1 MELAVWPHPGGL
13 WDQTRPEEG
22 RELRELQLLGG
33 LFLLVGGLFLL
44 AEEAGMM
51 RRTAVWW
58 TATGL
63 ALVMGVGGAVWAQ
76 AQTPAATSNG
86 RVAIVDIQRI
96 LARSVAGAAAREQL
110 EKDKATMQ
118 RQLDGQKTELEK
130 MRDEL
135 EKKGQLLSADARREK
150 QDAMERKVRDVR
162 RLVDDLQAQL
172 QKKEDALLQKVLQ
185 DVAGLIQRLGKDR
198 GFSVVLERQRAG
210 VLYSSNDADL
220 TDEVLKAYDDQTK
233 KATK

>member
-1 MELAVWPHPGGL
+1 
-13 WDQTRPEEG
+13 
-22 RELRELQLLGG
+22 
-33 LFLLVGGLFLL
+33 
-44 AEEAGMM
+44 MM

-58 TATGL
+58 TALGL
-63 ALVMGVGGAVWAQ
+63 ALVLGGGGAVWAQ
-76 AQTPAATSNG
+76 APAAGSNG
-86 RVAIVDIQRI
+86 RVAIVDVQRI

-110 EKDKATMQ
+110 EKDKAAMQ
-118 RQLDGQKTELEK
+118 RQLHGQKTELEK

-135 EKKGQLLSADARREK
+135 EKKGQLLSTDARREK

-172 QKKEDALLQKVLQ
+172 QKKEDALLQQVLQ

-198 GFSVVLERQRAG
+198 GFAIVLERQRAG
-210 VLYSSNDADL
+210 VLYNSTDADI
-220 TDEVLKAYDDQTK
+220 TDEVLRAYDDHTK

>member
-1 MELAVWPHPGGL
+1 
-13 WDQTRPEEG
+13 
-22 RELRELQLLGG
+22 
-33 LFLLVGGLFLL
+33 
-44 AEEAGMM
+44 MM
-51 RRTAVWW
+51 GRTAVWW

-63 ALVMGVGGAVWAQ
+63 ALVMGVGGAAWAQ
-76 AQTPAATSNG
+76 AQAPAAGSNG
-86 RVAIVDIQRI
+86 RVAIVDVQRI

-110 EKDKATMQ
+110 EKDKAAMQ
-118 RQLDGQKTELEK
+118 RQLDGQKTEL
-130 MRDEL
+130 
-135 EKKGQLLSADARREK
+135 EK

-198 GFSVVLERQRAG
+198 GFAIVLERQRAG
-210 VLYSSNDADL
+210 VLYNSNDSDL

>member
-1 MELAVWPHPGGL
+1 
-13 WDQTRPEEG
+13 
-22 RELRELQLLGG
+22 
-33 LFLLVGGLFLL
+33 
-44 AEEAGMM
+44 MM
-51 RRTAVWW
+51 RRTAGWW
-58 TATGL
+58 AAAGL
-63 ALVMGVGGAVWAQ
+63 ALVVGVGGAALAQ
-76 AQTPAATSNG
+76 AQTPAPASNG
-86 RVAIVDIQRI
+86 RVAIVDVQRI
-96 LARSVAGAAAREQL
+96 LARSVAGAAAREAL
-110 EKDKATMQ
+110 EKDKAAMQ

-185 DVAGLIQRLGKDR
+185 EVAGLIQRLGKEK
-198 GFSVVLERQRAG
+198 GYSVVIERQRAG
-210 VLYSSNDADL
+210 VLFAAVDADL
-220 TDEVLKAYDDQTK
+220 TDDVLKAYDDQTK